1 MRQAAGAIV
10 AFTKDRAVADLRSDD
25 LLRSGI
31 YYKFVVIGEALS
43 KLRTAD
49 PATAE
54 GLSEYN
60 RIIGF
65 RNQIIHGYAM
75 LDHETTW
82 RVIETKIP
90 ILIGELD
97 RLLAQ

>member
-54 GLSEYN
+54 GLS
-60 RIIGF
+60 
-65 RNQIIHGYAM
+65 
-75 LDHETTW
+75 
-82 RVIETKIP
+82 
-90 ILIGELD
+90 
-97 RLLAQ
+97 